1 MAGIVVGLLIL
12 FFLGLFS
19 SHKDEEHSGDE
30 YILYLE
36 KWANEQG
43 RNEEGEGDREDEK
56 EEGWG
61 EEELN
66 E

>member
-19 SHKDEEHSGDE
+19 SRKDEDNQADE

-36 KWANEQG
+36 KWDKEHERDEKAG
-43 RNEEGEGDREDEK
+43 VWDEDEWI
-56 EEGWG
+56 E
-61 EEELN
+61 
-66 E
+66 

>member
-19 SHKDEEHSGDE
+19 SHKDEENQADE
-30 YILYLE
+30 HILYLE

-43 RNEEGEGDREDEK
+43 RNEEGEGDREDEN

-61 EEELN
+61 EDELN